1 MRSPGRGARGAVL
14 LVLLSASALG
24 AEERFD
30 HRGALGVT
38 LAGGGERKDLL
49 GLSISDSGWRGNLE
63 AGLTFAVTRAG
74 SELKVAGRV
83 TLGGAI
89 IDGSA
94 LAGFRS
100 YFGYERWKTMLDL
113 DLAVHFTPL
122 VTVGPRLGFGV
133 QYELLGVMGVFAQL
147 GAQLGF
153 GRGLRLSFD
162 LMIGVQFRTYVLD
175 AD

>member
-1 MRSPGRGARGAVL
+1 MRGAAFRACVAGIL
-14 LVLLSASALG
+14 LALG
-24 AEERFD
+24 QGSAAAEERYD

-38 LAGGGERKDLL
+38 LAGGGGRKDLL
-49 GLSISDSGWRGNLE
+49 GLSISDSGWRGE
-63 AGLTFAVTRAG
+63 VEVGLTFAVTRAG
-74 SELKVAGRV
+74 SEVKVAGRL
-83 TLGGAI
+83 TLGGEV

-113 DLAVHFTPL
+113 DLSVHFTPIF
-122 VTVGPRLGFGV
+122 TIGPRLGFGV
-133 QYELLGVMGVFAQL
+133 EYELLSVMGIFAQL

-162 LMIGVQFRTYVLD
+162 GMIGVQFRTYILEGD
-175 AD
+175 